1 MRIAFVGKGGS
12 GKTTLASLFTYCALD
27 SADDGNV
34 WVIDA
39 DLNMHMAGQLD
50 IDASNLKH
58 LSDHAS
64 EKDIKGYLRGENNRI
79 KELAHF
85 KKTTPPA
92 KGSGLIVVKNPDNHI
107 LQNYA
112 ARRDRLFLSIV
123 GSYDSDGI
131 GASCYHNNLAVLESM
146 LSHTIDESAVVIV
159 DMVAGVDAFAG
170 TLHAQFDMTILV
182 TEPTKKSIEV
192 YEQYKKLSEGA
203 DVWSEVFVVGN
214 KITSH
219 KDAEFIAGHIE
230 EGKLIGNLHSS
241 DHIRAVERDESNTGL
256 QALRGRQPE
265 KSSAL
270 STRDYQSLAL
280 LPTNGW
286 PNSTNCI
293 KSTWPKDMSK
303 TASAIFLNQ
312 IDADF
317 SFDELLK
324 RHG

>member
-27 SADDGNV
+27 SASGNV

-50 IDASNLKH
+50 IDASGLKH

-64 EKDIKGYLRGENNRI
+64 EKDIKGYLRGENSRI

-92 KGSGLIVVKNPDNHI
+92 KGSSLIVVKNPNDHI
-107 LQNYA
+107 LQSYA

-146 LSHTIDESAVVIV
+146 LSHAIDESAVVIV

-170 TLHAQFDMTILV
+170 TLHAQFDMIILV

-192 YEQYKKLSEGA
+192 YEQYKKLSEEA

-219 KDAEFIAGHIE
+219 NDAEFIAGHIE
-230 EGKLIGNLHSS
+230 EGKLIGNLHGS
-241 DHIRAVERDESNTGL
+241 DHIRAVERGEATLDFRRLEEDNQEVFGAIYQKLSELGTSSNKRL
-256 QALRGRQPE
+256 AKLHKLHE
-265 KSSAL
+265 KYVAQGHVKDRFGDL
-270 STRDYQSLAL
+270 SD
-280 LPTNGW
+280 
-286 PNSTNCI
+286 
-293 KSTWPKDMSK
+293 
-303 TASAIFLNQ
+303 Q
-312 IDADF
+312 IDTDF
-317 SFDELLK
+317 SFDEPLK